1 MKENQKIH
9 IVFYML
15 CTGVLISHHVRTDS
29 LYGMKTFFLVS
40 ACSDRAEMTFPRVS
54 RDLLM
59 LAPSYNDTK
68 KCTVLK

>member
-1 MKENQKIH
+1 MHCVLQQ
-9 IVFYML
+9 L
-15 CTGVLISHHVRTDS
+15 PCTSILIPHHVRTDS

-59 LAPSYNDTK
+59 LAPSYKDTVRIIYFFK
-68 KCTVLK
+68 

>member
-1 MKENQKIH
+1 MHCVLQR
-9 IVFYML
+9 L
-15 CTGVLISHHVRTDS
+15 PCTSILIPHHVRTDS

-59 LAPSYNDTK
+59 LAPSYKDT
-68 KCTVLK
+68 VRFIFFLK